1 MCALYIT
8 LYKTISEY
16 MFKTGDFFLSL
27 KIHILVKRIHI
38 VTLLLSLAEGI
49 KFRLV
54 AELSGSKQ

>member
-1 MCALYIT
+1 
-8 LYKTISEY
+8 